1 MKLNKL
7 SLYLLAMLSLVLS
20 ACSSDDYDWA
30 TVSGNQ
36 VYFSN
41 ETPES
46 FEISASGTSFEVPV
60 YRVKTDEAITVP
72 VTATLQDGSIFT
84 VPSSVSFAAGAKE
97 AKIAISYDPSKI
109 TFGNYEDITLSIADS
124 TYTTVYGLGTLTF
137 KAGATEWTDWAP
149 YNQAGTCTY
158 TYSVFYSS
166 GDDAGLV
173 FQVRHNV
180 NKSNLYQFKVKQV
193 MSGIDL
199 ILDYDEATG
208 VVSCPAQFTG
218 YTHSSNGDVYVADY
232 NYYMETVRG
241 KDPSSFDHMY
251 GSFDKENGYID
262 IPVTYYVSAGY
273 FGYGYETI
281 TLDGYDRK
289 DVSCEIAYTGKL
301 IDAKETPYIVANVTL
316 GADVTS
322 ANVALVPGTLTEDV
336 FNQVVDGS
344 YEGVVEVTESGE
356 VKFDASELADGN
368 YTLVVVSYYEGEAQN
383 YATATVKYTTAGK
396 ETWAEIGE
404 GLYTY
409 GVESFSRDGS
419 LLYEGQETAALYQ
432 SESDPTKF
440 KLTPWASSTAGLLF
454 TVASDGT
461 ITVDGVE
468 TGDSYGS
475 YGAISASDLVTN
487 GNVAAGRG
495 YDSNKDGNT
504 YSFYL
509 AYHVEAG
516 NLAFQLDTFTL
527 DGETA
532 AKMRKA
538 AKKPSCNKGKVS
550 LVRTLKKV
558 EQPLFSVK

>member
-1 MKLNKL
+1 
-7 SLYLLAMLSLVLS
+7 MLSLVLS

-30 TVSGNQ
+30 TVTGDQ

-41 ETPES
+41 ETQET
-46 FEISASGTSFEVPV
+46 FELSTEATTFEVPI
-60 YRVKTDEAITVP
+60 YRVKTDGAVTVP
-72 VTATLQDGSIFT
+72 VKATLQDGSIFT
-84 VPSSVSFAAGAKE
+84 VPSNVTFADGAKE

-109 TFGNYEDITLSIADS
+109 EFGSYEDITLSIADS
-124 TYTTVYGLGTLTF
+124 TYTTVYGQGSVSF

-158 TYSVFYSS
+158 SYSLFWS

-180 NKSNLYQFKVKQV
+180 IKANLYQFKVKQC
-193 MSGIDL
+193 MYGIDL
-199 ILDYDEATG
+199 ILDYDESTG

-218 YTHSSNGDVYVADY
+218 YTHSSYGDVYVADY

-241 KDPSSFDHMY
+241 KDPSSFQHAY
-251 GSFDKENGYID
+251 GSFDKEGGYID
-262 IPVTYYVSAGY
+262 IPVSYYVSAGS
-273 FGYGYETI
+273 FGSGYETI

-289 DVSCEIAYTGKL
+289 DVSCGITYTGKL

-316 GADVTS
+316 GADVTT
-322 ANVALVPGTLTEDV
+322 ANVAIVPGTLTQDV
-336 FNQVVDGS
+336 FDQIKDGT
-344 YEGVVEVTESGE
+344 YEGVVEVTESGD
-356 VKFDASELADGN
+356 VKFDATDFEDGN
-368 YTLVVVSYYEGEAQN
+368 YTLVVISYYEGEAQN
-383 YATATVKYTTAGK
+383 YATATLKYTTAGK
-396 ETWAEIGE
+396 ESWAEMGQ
-404 GLYTY
+404 GVYAY
-409 GVESFSRDGS
+409 GVESFAEDGS
-419 LLYEGQETAALYQ
+419 VLYSGQETATLYQ
-432 SESDPTKF
+432 SESEPTKF
-440 KLTPWASSTAGLLF
+440 KLSPWTSSTTGLIF

-468 TGDSYGS
+468 TGEEFQSYGV
-475 YGAISASDLVTN
+475 ISASDLVTK
-487 GNVAAGRG
+487 GVVSAGRG

-527 DGETA
+527 DAETA

-538 AKKPSCNKGKVS
+538 AKKHYSNKNKVS
-550 LVRTLKKV
+550 LMRTLKKV
-558 EQPLFSVK
+558 DQPVFSLK